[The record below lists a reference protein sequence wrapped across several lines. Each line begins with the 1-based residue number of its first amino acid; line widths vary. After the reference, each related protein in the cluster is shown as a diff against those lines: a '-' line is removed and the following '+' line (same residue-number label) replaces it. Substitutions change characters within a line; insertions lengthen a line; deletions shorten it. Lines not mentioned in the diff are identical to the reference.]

1 MDELKKVKEDVVN
14 LKAEIEKIKER
25 NRRVETDKA
34 WERSKT
40 RNLFIALSSFVL
52 IYIVMR
58 QVNADHPLAN
68 AVLAS
73 LAYYFSTLSY
83 GALKTWWL
91 KRRKH

>member
-1 MDELKKVKEDVVN
+1 MSKLSKEVEN
-14 LKAEIEKIKER
+14 LKREVEKIQER

-34 WERSKT
+34 WETSRT
-40 RNLFIALSSFVL
+40 RNIFIALSSFVL

-83 GALKTWWL
+83 GAIKSWWL
-91 KRRKH
+91 KRRK

>member
-1 MDELKKVKEDVVN
+1 MELEKEVKE
-14 LKAEIEKIKER
+14 LRAEIEKIKER
-25 NRRVETDKA
+25 NRRVEADKA
-34 WERSKT
+34 WETSRT
-40 RNLFIALSSFVL
+40 RNIFIALSSFVL

-83 GALKTWWL
+83 GAIKSWWL
-91 KRRKH
+91 KRKK